1 MPKLLILAPTFFPD
15 PVVSGIR
22 VTQWARFLPDFG
34 WKTLVLCR
42 HHGYT
47 ATREMLNSDVNRDVE
62 VEYLGPRVEKST
74 GGERGAARKSGFK
87 ERFAKPIVDTFAV
100 PDPLAWKWISYTR
113 QAVEAAKRWRP
124 DVVLSSTPPHS
135 IHHVGRAVARTLNV
149 PWVADFRDPYLFDSR
164 YGPYGAKRVFAWR
177 HQAFDR
183 DIYRDAALV
192 LHAIPLHG
200 RWASRRYLL
209 ARDKVRILTNGIPGE
224 LLDEQFLA
232 TAERS
237 PRVSIRAVGVL
248 GQGAV
253 QTIGRAMRQLV
264 DQGVDAEFR
273 HVGRAADAVDSIPP
287 ELKDRLILRGSV
299 SHREALREVAG
310 ADVLLKYDDLERAKV
325 SGLSSKLFEYLSTGR
340 PIVAINPT
348 RADWTLIDRLPWC
361 RGLADP
367 QPAEIA
373 AALQQAISTQAAAPE
388 PWLNTFRERYN
399 RRNQTQQLAQ
409 WLDALL
415 PNQATR

>member
-1 MPKLLILAPTFFPD
+1 MPKLLILAPTFYPD

-47 ATREMLNSDVNRDVE
+47 ATREMLDQDVHPTVE
-62 VEYLGPRVEKST
+62 VEYLGPRVAKAES
-74 GGERGAARKSGFK
+74 GQRGAGSRKSGFK
-87 ERFAKPIVDTFAV
+87 ERIAKPIVDTFAV
-100 PDPLAWKWISYTR
+100 PDPLTWKWRSYIG
-113 QAVEAAKRWRP
+113 QAIDIAKRWQP

-135 IHHVGRAVARTLNV
+135 IHQVGSAVARALAV
-149 PWVADFRDPYLFDSR
+149 LWVADFRDPYLFDSR
-164 YGPYGAKRVFAWR
+164 YGPRGAKRLFAWR
-177 HQAFDR
+177 HEAFDR
-183 DIYRDAALV
+183 GIYRDAALV

-200 RWASRRYLL
+200 RWASRRYPF
-209 ARDKVRILTNGIPGE
+209 ACDKIRILTNGIPGE
-224 LLDEQFLA
+224 LLDQQFLA

-253 QTIGRAMRQLV
+253 QTIGGAMRQIV
-264 DQGVDAEFR
+264 DQGIDAEFR
-273 HVGRAADAVDSIPP
+273 HVGRAADAANSVPT
-287 ELKDRLILRGSV
+287 ELKDRIILRGSV

-361 RGLADP
+361 WGLTNP
-367 QPAEIA
+367 QSAEIA
-373 AALQQAISTQAAAPE
+373 DAIKQAITTKAAAPE
-388 PWLNTFRERYN
+388 PWLSTFRERYN
-399 RRNQTQQLAQ
+399 RRNQTQQLSQ
-409 WLDALL
+409 WLDTLV
-415 PNQATR
+415 P

>member
-34 WKTLVLCR
+34 WSTLVLCR

-47 ATREMLNSDVNRDVE
+47 ASREMLDSDVHRDVE
-62 VEYLGPRVEKST
+62 VDYLGPRVAKV
-74 GGERGAARKSGFK
+74 GAGERGAGGRKSGFK
-87 ERFAKPIVDTFAV
+87 ERIAKPIVDTFAV
-100 PDPLAWKWISYTR
+100 PDPLAWKWKSYIR
-113 QAVEAAKRWRP
+113 QATEAAKRWQP

-135 IHHVGRAVARTLNV
+135 IHHVGRAVARALNV

-164 YGPYGAKRVFAWR
+164 YGPHGAKRLFAWR
-177 HQAFDR
+177 HDAFDLG
-183 DIYRDAALV
+183 IYRDAALV

-200 RWASRRYLL
+200 RWASRRYGF
-209 ARDKVRILTNGIPGE
+209 ARDKIRILTNGIPSE
-224 LLDEQFLA
+224 LLDEQFLS

-248 GQGAV
+248 GEGAV
-253 QTIGRAMRQLV
+253 QRIGDAVQQLV
-264 DQGVDAEFR
+264 DQGIDAEFR
-273 HVGRAADAVDSIPP
+273 HVGRAVDSADSIPA
-287 ELKDRLILRGSV
+287 ELKDRLVLRGSV

-361 RGLADP
+361 WGLANP

-373 AALQQAISTQAAAPE
+373 AALKETITSKAAAPE
-388 PWLNTFRERYN
+388 PWLNAFRQRYN

-415 PNQATR
+415 P